1 MNNLMRIDKHSYTK
15 HRTQIKKKTFILL
28 VITFVIL
35 NFFLSF
41 LINVSSVTKK
51 IENSYFF
58 TADLRSDL
66 KEEDKNKTEM
76 EVLGID
82 GVRKVRYLSKEEAFK
97 NLQFQLDIAIP
108 KGENPLS
115 DSLLIY
121 FESPAKLEK
130 IQENLESNQNIK
142 EFFVDASFISSKER
156 ELRFYKILLV
166 TVILGLALPS
176 MAAGYYIFYDAV
188 AIDFLNYTDVI
199 PDDKVNMRRAKKI
212 NLLPFTAASIIG
224 TLIFF
229 NGYTYFRDKILEISS
244 KYLILSLGELF
255 FVQTLIIIML
265 NIIIWVN
272 PLRLKKLV
280 REDS

>member
-1 MNNLMRIDKHSYTK
+1 MNNLMRIDKNSYTK
-15 HRTQIKKKTFILL
+15 NRTQIKKKTFILL
-28 VITFVIL
+28 VISFVIL
-35 NFFLSF
+35 NFFLSL

-66 KEEDKNKTEM
+66 KEEDKNKVEI
-76 EVLGID
+76 EILGID
-82 GVRKVRYLSKEEAFK
+82 GVRKVRYLSKEEAFQ

-121 FESPAKLEK
+121 FESPDKLER
-130 IQENLESNQNIK
+130 IQENLENNQNIK
-142 EFFVDASFISSKER
+142 EFFVDAGFIGAKER

-166 TVILGLALPS
+166 TVILGLAIPS
-176 MAAGYYIFYDAV
+176 MAGIYYIFYNTV
-188 AIDFLNYTDVI
+188 AIDFLNFTDII

-244 KYLILSLGELF
+244 KYLILSFGELF
-255 FVQTLIIIML
+255 FIQVLAIVMI

-272 PLRLKKLV
+272 PIRLKKLI
-280 REDS
+280 RGDS

>member
-66 KEEDKNKTEM
+66 KEEDKNRTEM

-142 EFFVDASFISSKER
+142 EFFVDAGFISLKER

-176 MAAGYYIFYDAV
+176 MAVVYYIFYDAV

-255 FVQTLIIIML
+255 FVQTLVIVML
-265 NIIIWVN
+265 NVIIWVN